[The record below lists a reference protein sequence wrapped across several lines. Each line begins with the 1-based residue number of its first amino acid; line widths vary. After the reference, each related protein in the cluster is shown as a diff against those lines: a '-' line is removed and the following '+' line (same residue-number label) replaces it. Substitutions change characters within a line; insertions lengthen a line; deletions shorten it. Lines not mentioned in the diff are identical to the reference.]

1 MYYVLNNTIYFIY
14 ISTKYLFSKSN
25 YYTYYR
31 KIISV
36 KFILTQ
42 ETREKK
48 HGTIPENIVK
58 NVKGIFYQRH
68 HVQSYGTNR
77 KKQIQHGGG
86 RDVNMDKSPNPCLF
100 LFP

>member
-25 YYTYYR
+25 YYIYYR

-48 HGTIPENIVK
+48 TRHDPRNHSQK
-58 NVKGIFYQRH
+58 CKGDLLSTAPR
-68 HVQSYGTNR
+68 SKLRN
-77 KKQIQHGGG
+77 K
-86 RDVNMDKSPNPCLF
+86 P
-100 LFP
+100 